1 MTSFIRE
8 KGPRLVETGYP
19 VVPLSK
25 GKKHPTTPNWQNSPL
40 TAQAC
45 RQRPEGEGVGVLCG
59 YGDTPICAIDVD
71 FRGTDAEAKALF
83 DALCKAYP
91 ACAMAVYRVGRAPK
105 FALLFRAEGRW
116 LKQTTLE
123 YVKNGDE
130 STKSQLEVLGKGQ
143 QIVLYHI
150 HPETGLPYSYPD
162 AFFSGEPVDVPA
174 AELPLMTYE
183 GVQTLCDAFEKFV
196 ESNGW
201 APVKGSERTIA
212 VDADEALAE
221 ELVPK
226 RPIGLTIDQ
235 IRKLMAPRV
244 ESWGSYT
251 PWYQDGM
258 RIHHE
263 TSGSSEGLAL
273 WDELSQQAAKYDGFA
288 EVEKKWATFN
298 NRGLRSLTMW
308 PIAREARMVI
318 ARAEAFTEDGLLCRV
333 LRDWGDH
340 LRYAPQAKRW
350 YYFEPATRQWD
361 RLGPEASICTRIRDE
376 IFNSLLTEE
385 IKAARDAVDE
395 AREKAAAKFQLRCLD
410 GESAMLDKLLKNLTR
425 TRELYVDE
433 NDMDAMEEFI
443 AVENGLVNLKT
454 RDLVPNAPDALMVKY
469 CNVRYDPSAD
479 CPTWRKC
486 VSTWFGSEEVAWY
499 MQKVLGKMLAG
510 RPDEEAFYLLI
521 GDGANG
527 KSSFLETISEVM
539 GGYSKALSDE
549 TVIGR
554 KGTPAS
560 GHRADIVRL
569 QGARFV
575 YCSETGSGESF
586 RAADLKRISGGDKI
600 SARGAYAAEVKE
612 FPARFT
618 LFIATNFAPNMQ
630 GADNAMRRRIRLI
643 DFPHD
648 FENDPKYRAMRIK
661 GLSQVLKA
669 ERSGIFNW
677 LLEGREGELKEG
689 LVVPK
694 SVQDASN
701 AYVDSHD
708 LVTQWFDER
717 CEIGRPEKENDPSTK
732 DLFESYCQWLE
743 SMNEPTS
750 DARPRT
756 LTERLKKLLTRR
768 GASFRFRKS
777 HGKTLAVGI
786 RLKSAVDLDQ
796 PAQDDFEDIP

>member
-59 YGDTPICAIDVD
+59 CGDTPICAIDVD

-143 QIVLYHI
+143 QIVLYHT
-150 HPETGLPYSYPD
+150 HPETGLPYSYPY
-162 AFFSGEPVDVPA
+162 ALLSGEPTDVPA
-174 AELPLMTYE
+174 AELPLVTYE
-183 GVQTLCDAFEKFV
+183 GVQTLCDTFEKFV

-201 APVKGSERTIA
+201 ASVKGSERTIA

-273 WDELSQQAAKYDGFA
+273 WDELSQQAAKYDGFE

-385 IKAARDAVDE
+385 IKAARDAGDE

-677 LLEGREGELKEG
+677 LLEGRDGELKEG

-694 SVQDASN
+694 SVLDASN

-717 CEIGRPEKENDPSTK
+717 CEIGRPEKETDPSTK

-743 SMNEPTS
+743 SMNESTF
-750 DARPRT
+750 DARPRM
-756 LTERLKKLLTRR
+756 LTERLKKLLARR
-768 GASFRFRKS
+768 GVPFRLRKS
-777 HGKTLAVGI
+777 DGKALAVGI

>member
-143 QIVLYHI
+143 QIVLYHT
-150 HPETGLPYSYPD
+150 HPETGLPYSYPY
-162 AFFSGEPVDVPA
+162 ALLSGEPTDVPA
-174 AELPLMTYE
+174 AELPLVTYE
-183 GVQTLCDAFEKFV
+183 GVQTLCDTFEKFV

-201 APVKGSERTIA
+201 ASVKGSERTIA

-273 WDELSQQAAKYDGFA
+273 WDELSQQAAKYDGFE

-385 IKAARDAVDE
+385 IKAARDAGDE

-499 MQKVLGKMLAG
+499 MQKVLGKMLTG

-661 GLSQVLKA
+661 GLSRVLKA

-689 LVVPK
+689 LAVPK

>member
-143 QIVLYHI
+143 QIVLYHT
-150 HPETGLPYSYPD
+150 HPETGLPYSYPY
-162 AFFSGEPVDVPA
+162 ALLSGEPTDLPA
-174 AELPLMTYE
+174 AELPLVTYE
-183 GVQTLCDAFEKFV
+183 GVQTLCDTFEKFV

-201 APVKGSERTIA
+201 ASVKGSERTIA

-273 WDELSQQAAKYDGFA
+273 WDELSQQAAKYDGFE

-385 IKAARDAVDE
+385 IKAARDAGDE

-661 GLSQVLKA
+661 GLSRVLKA

-689 LVVPK
+689 LAVPK

>member
-143 QIVLYHI
+143 QIVLYHT
-150 HPETGLPYSYPD
+150 HPETGLPYSYPY
-162 AFFSGEPVDVPA
+162 ALLSGEPTDVPA
-174 AELPLMTYE
+174 AELPLVTYE
-183 GVQTLCDAFEKFV
+183 GVQTLCDTFEKFV

-201 APVKGSERTIA
+201 ASVKGSERTIA

-273 WDELSQQAAKYDGFA
+273 WDELSQQAAKYDGFE

-385 IKAARDAVDE
+385 IKAARDAGDE

-443 AVENGLVNLKT
+443 AAENGLVNLKT

-661 GLSQVLKA
+661 GLSRVLKA

-689 LVVPK
+689 LAVPK

>member
-143 QIVLYHI
+143 QIVLYHT
-150 HPETGLPYSYPD
+150 HPETGLPYSYPY
-162 AFFSGEPVDVPA
+162 ALLSGEPTDVPA
-174 AELPLMTYE
+174 AELPLVTYE
-183 GVQTLCDAFEKFV
+183 GVQTLCDTFEKFV

-201 APVKGSERTIA
+201 ASVKGSERTIA

-273 WDELSQQAAKYDGFA
+273 WDELSQQAAKYDGFE

-385 IKAARDAVDE
+385 IKAARDAGDE

-661 GLSQVLKA
+661 GLSRVLKA

-689 LVVPK
+689 LAVPK

-786 RLKSAVDLDQ
+786 RLKSAVALDQ

>member
-143 QIVLYHI
+143 QIVLYHT

-273 WDELSQQAAKYDGFA
+273 WDELSQQAAKYDGFE

-385 IKAARDAVDE
+385 IKAARDAGDE

-661 GLSQVLKA
+661 GLSRVLKA

-689 LVVPK
+689 LAVPK

-786 RLKSAVDLDQ
+786 RLKSAVALDQ

>member
-1 MTSFIRE
+1 
-8 KGPRLVETGYP
+8 
-19 VVPLSK
+19 
-25 GKKHPTTPNWQNSPL
+25 
-40 TAQAC
+40 
-45 RQRPEGEGVGVLCG
+45 
-59 YGDTPICAIDVD
+59 
-71 FRGTDAEAKALF
+71 
-83 DALCKAYP
+83 
-91 ACAMAVYRVGRAPK
+91 
-105 FALLFRAEGRW
+105 
-116 LKQTTLE
+116 
-123 YVKNGDE
+123 
-130 STKSQLEVLGKGQ
+130 
-143 QIVLYHI
+143 
-150 HPETGLPYSYPD
+150 
-162 AFFSGEPVDVPA
+162 
-174 AELPLMTYE
+174 
-183 GVQTLCDAFEKFV
+183 
-196 ESNGW
+196 
-201 APVKGSERTIA
+201 
-212 VDADEALAE
+212 
-221 ELVPK
+221 
-226 RPIGLTIDQ
+226 
-235 IRKLMAPRV
+235 
-244 ESWGSYT
+244 
-251 PWYQDGM
+251 
-258 RIHHE
+258 
-263 TSGSSEGLAL
+263 
-273 WDELSQQAAKYDGFA
+273 
-288 EVEKKWATFN
+288 
-298 NRGLRSLTMW
+298 
-308 PIAREARMVI
+308 
-318 ARAEAFTEDGLLCRV
+318 
-333 LRDWGDH
+333 
-340 LRYAPQAKRW
+340 
-350 YYFEPATRQWD
+350 
-361 RLGPEASICTRIRDE
+361 
-376 IFNSLLTEE
+376 
-385 IKAARDAVDE
+385 
-395 AREKAAAKFQLRCLD
+395 
-410 GESAMLDKLLKNLTR
+410 
-425 TRELYVDE
+425 
-433 NDMDAMEEFI
+433 MDAMEEFI

-454 RDLVPNAPDALMVKY
+454 RNLVPNAPDALMVKY

-486 VSTWFGSEEVAWY
+486 VSTWFGIEEVARY

-677 LLEGREGELKEG
+677 LLEGCEMVLREGLE
-689 LVVPK
+689 VPK
-694 SVQDASN
+694 SVLDASN

-717 CEIGRPEKENDPSTK
+717 CEIGRPEKETDPSTK

-743 SMNEPTS
+743 SMNESTF
-750 DARPRT
+750 DARPRM
-756 LTERLKKLLTRR
+756 LTERLKKLLARR
-768 GASFRFRKS
+768 GVPFRLRKS
-777 HGKTLAVGI
+777 DGKALAVGI

-796 PAQDDFEDIP
+796 HAQDDFEDIP

>member
-130 STKSQLEVLGKGQ
+130 STKSQLEGLGKGQ
-143 QIVLYHI
+143 QIVLYHT
-150 HPETGLPYSYPD
+150 HPETGLPYSYPY
-162 AFFSGEPVDVPA
+162 ALLSGEPTDVPT
-174 AELPLMTYE
+174 AELPLVTYE
-183 GVQTLCDAFEKFV
+183 GVQTLCDTFEKFV

-201 APVKGSERTIA
+201 ASVKGSERTIA

-263 TSGSSEGLAL
+263 TTGSPEGLAL
-273 WDELSQQAAKYDGFA
+273 WDELSQQAAKYDGFE

-385 IKAARDAVDE
+385 IKAARDAGDE

-689 LVVPK
+689 LAVPK

-796 PAQDDFEDIP
+796 SAQDDFEDIP

>member
-143 QIVLYHI
+143 QIVLYHT
-150 HPETGLPYSYPD
+150 HPETGLPYSYPY
-162 AFFSGEPVDVPA
+162 ALLSGEPTDVPA
-174 AELPLMTYE
+174 AELPLVTYE
-183 GVQTLCDAFEKFV
+183 GVQTLCDTFEKFV

-201 APVKGSERTIA
+201 ASVKGSERTIA

-273 WDELSQQAAKYDGFA
+273 WDELSQQAAKYDGFE

-318 ARAEAFTEDGLLCRV
+318 ARAEAFTEDGLLSRV
-333 LRDWGDH
+333 RADWADIIS
-340 LRYAPQAKRW
+340 YAPQAKRW

-385 IKAARDAVDE
+385 IKAARDAGDE

-539 GGYSKALSDE
+539 GGYSK

-661 GLSQVLKA
+661 GLSRVLKA

-689 LVVPK
+689 LAVPK

>member
-8 KGPRLVETGYP
+8 KGPRLIENGYP

-83 DALCKAYP
+83 DALCKANP

-143 QIVLYHI
+143 QIVLYHT
-150 HPETGLPYSYPD
+150 HPETGLPYSYPY
-162 AFFSGEPVDVPA
+162 ALLSGEPTDVPA

-183 GVQTLCDAFEKFV
+183 GVQTLCDTFEKFV

-201 APVKGSERTIA
+201 AQVKGGERTIA
-212 VDADEALAE
+212 IDADEALAE

-235 IRKLMAPRV
+235 IRKLMTPRV

-263 TSGSSEGLAL
+263 TTGSPEGLAL
-273 WDELSQQAAKYDGFA
+273 WDELSQQAAKYDGFE

-385 IKAARDAVDE
+385 IKAARDARDE

-689 LVVPK
+689 LAVPK

-717 CEIGRPEKENDPSTK
+717 CEIGRPEKETDPSTK

-743 SMNEPTS
+743 SMNESTF
-750 DARPRT
+750 DARPRM
-756 LTERLKKLLTRR
+756 LTERLKKLLARR
-768 GASFRFRKS
+768 GVPFRLRKS
-777 HGKTLAVGI
+777 DGKALAVGI

>member
-143 QIVLYHI
+143 QIVLYHT
-150 HPETGLPYSYPD
+150 HPETGLPYSYPY
-162 AFFSGEPVDVPA
+162 ALLSGEPTDVPA
-174 AELPLMTYE
+174 AELPLVTYE
-183 GVQTLCDAFEKFV
+183 GVQTLCDTFEKFV

-201 APVKGSERTIA
+201 ASVKGSERTIA

-273 WDELSQQAAKYDGFA
+273 WDELSQQAAKYDGFE

-385 IKAARDAVDE
+385 IKAARDAGDE

-689 LVVPK
+689 LAVPK

-743 SMNEPTS
+743 SMNESTS

>member
-8 KGPRLVETGYP
+8 KGPRLIENGYP

-83 DALCKAYP
+83 DALCKANP

-143 QIVLYHI
+143 QIVLYHT
-150 HPETGLPYSYPD
+150 HPETGLPYSYPY
-162 AFFSGEPVDVPA
+162 ALLSGEPTDVPT
-174 AELPLMTYE
+174 AELPLVTYE

-273 WDELSQQAAKYDGFA
+273 WDELSQQAAKYDGFE

-385 IKAARDAVDE
+385 IKAARDAGDE

-486 VSTWFGSEEVAWY
+486 VSTWFGIEEVARY

-677 LLEGREGELKEG
+677 LLEGCEMVLREGLE
-689 LVVPK
+689 VPK
-694 SVQDASN
+694 SVLDASN

-717 CEIGRPEKENDPSTK
+717 CEIGRPEKETDPSTK

-743 SMNEPTS
+743 SMNESTF
-750 DARPRT
+750 DARPRM
-756 LTERLKKLLTRR
+756 LTERLKKLLARR
-768 GASFRFRKS
+768 GVPFRLRKS
-777 HGKTLAVGI
+777 DGKALAVGI

-796 PAQDDFEDIP
+796 HAQDDFEDIP

>member
-143 QIVLYHI
+143 QIVLYHT
-150 HPETGLPYSYPD
+150 HPETGLPYSYPY
-162 AFFSGEPVDVPA
+162 ALLSGEPTDVPA

-183 GVQTLCDAFEKFV
+183 GVQTLCDTFEKFV

-201 APVKGSERTIA
+201 TSVKGSERTIA

-263 TSGSSEGLAL
+263 TTGSPEGLAL
-273 WDELSQQAAKYDGFA
+273 WDELSQQAAKYDGFE

-385 IKAARDAVDE
+385 IKAARDAGDE

-661 GLSQVLKA
+661 GLSRVLKA

-689 LVVPK
+689 LAVPK

>member
-8 KGPRLVETGYP
+8 KGPRLVETGYS

-71 FRGTDAEAKALF
+71 FRGTDVEAKALF

-116 LKQTTLE
+116 MKQTTLE

-263 TSGSSEGLAL
+263 TSGSPEGLAL
-273 WDELSQQAAKYDGFA
+273 WDELSQQAAKYDGFE

-385 IKAARDAVDE
+385 IKAARDAGDE

-443 AVENGLVNLKT
+443 AVENGLVNLKA

-689 LVVPK
+689 LTVPK
-694 SVQDASN
+694 SVLDASN

-732 DLFESYCQWLE
+732 ELFESYCQWLE
-743 SMNEPTS
+743 SMNESTF
-750 DARPRT
+750 DARPRM
-756 LTERLKKLLTRR
+756 LTERLKKLLARR
-768 GASFRFRKS
+768 GVSFRLRKS
-777 HGKTLAVGI
+777 DGKALAVGI

>member
-8 KGPRLVETGYP
+8 KGPRLIENGYP

-143 QIVLYHI
+143 QIVLYHT
-150 HPETGLPYSYPD
+150 HPETGLPYSYPY
-162 AFFSGEPVDVPA
+162 ALLSGEPTDVPA
-174 AELPLMTYE
+174 AELPLVTYE
-183 GVQTLCDAFEKFV
+183 GVQTLCDTFEKFV

-201 APVKGSERTIA
+201 ASVKGSERTIA

-273 WDELSQQAAKYDGFA
+273 WDELSQQAAKYDGFE

-385 IKAARDAVDE
+385 IKAARDAGDE

-689 LVVPK
+689 LAVPK

-743 SMNEPTS
+743 SMNESTF
-750 DARPRT
+750 DARPRM
-756 LTERLKKLLTRR
+756 LTERLKKLLARR
-768 GASFRFRKS
+768 GVPFRLRKS
-777 HGKTLAVGI
+777 DGKALAVGI

>member
-143 QIVLYHI
+143 QIVLYHT
-150 HPETGLPYSYPD
+150 HPETGLPYSYPY
-162 AFFSGEPVDVPA
+162 ALLSGEPTDVPA
-174 AELPLMTYE
+174 AELPLVTYE
-183 GVQTLCDAFEKFV
+183 GVQTLCDTFEKLV

-201 APVKGSERTIA
+201 ASVKGSERTIA

-273 WDELSQQAAKYDGFA
+273 WDELSQQAAKYDGFE

-385 IKAARDAVDE
+385 IKAARDAGDE

-661 GLSQVLKA
+661 GLSRVLKA

-689 LVVPK
+689 LAVPK

>member
-25 GKKHPTTPNWQNSPL
+25 GKKHPTTPIWQNSPL

-143 QIVLYHI
+143 QIVLYHT
-150 HPETGLPYSYPD
+150 HPETGLPYSYPY
-162 AFFSGEPVDVPA
+162 ALLSGEPTDVPA
-174 AELPLMTYE
+174 AELPLVTYE
-183 GVQTLCDAFEKFV
+183 GVQTLCDTFEKFV

-201 APVKGSERTIA
+201 ASVKGSERTIA

-273 WDELSQQAAKYDGFA
+273 WDELSQQAAKYDGFE

-385 IKAARDAVDE
+385 IKAARDAGDE

-433 NDMDAMEEFI
+433 NDMDAMAEFI

-661 GLSQVLKA
+661 GLSRVLKA

-743 SMNEPTS
+743 SMNEPTP

>member
-143 QIVLYHI
+143 QIVLYHT
-150 HPETGLPYSYPD
+150 HPETGLPYSYPY
-162 AFFSGEPVDVPA
+162 ALLSGEPTDVPA
-174 AELPLMTYE
+174 AELPLVTYE
-183 GVQTLCDAFEKFV
+183 GVQTLCDTFEKFV

-201 APVKGSERTIA
+201 ALVKGSERTIA

-263 TSGSSEGLAL
+263 TTGSPEGLAL
-273 WDELSQQAAKYDGFA
+273 WDELSQQAAKYDGFE

-385 IKAARDAVDE
+385 IKAARDAGDE

-661 GLSQVLKA
+661 GLSRVLKA

-689 LVVPK
+689 LAVPK

>member
-143 QIVLYHI
+143 QIVLYHT
-150 HPETGLPYSYPD
+150 HPETGLPYSYPY
-162 AFFSGEPVDVPA
+162 ALLSGEPTDVPT
-174 AELPLMTYE
+174 AELPLVTYE
-183 GVQTLCDAFEKFV
+183 GVQTLCDTFEKFV

-201 APVKGSERTIA
+201 ASVKGSERTIA

-263 TSGSSEGLAL
+263 TTGSPEGLAL
-273 WDELSQQAAKYDGFA
+273 WDELSQQAAKYDGFE

-385 IKAARDAVDE
+385 IKAARDAGDE

-689 LVVPK
+689 LAVPK

-743 SMNEPTS
+743 SMNEPTF
-750 DARPRT
+750 DARPRM
-756 LTERLKKLLTRR
+756 LTERLKKLLARR
-768 GASFRFRKS
+768 GVPFRLRKS
-777 HGKTLAVGI
+777 DGKALAVGI

>member
-105 FALLFRAEGRW
+105 FALLFKAEGRW

-123 YVKNGDE
+123 YVKNGDD

-143 QIVLYHI
+143 QIVLYHT
-150 HPETGLPYSYPD
+150 HPETGLPYSYPY
-162 AFFSGEPVDVPA
+162 ALLSGEPTDVPA
-174 AELPLMTYE
+174 AELPLVTYE
-183 GVQTLCDAFEKFV
+183 GVQTLCDTFEKFV

-201 APVKGSERTIA
+201 ASVKGSERTIA

-273 WDELSQQAAKYDGFA
+273 WDELSQQAAKYDGFE

-385 IKAARDAVDE
+385 IKAARDAGDE

-661 GLSQVLKA
+661 GLSRVLKA

-689 LVVPK
+689 LAVPK

>member
-8 KGPRLVETGYP
+8 KGPRLIENGYP

-59 YGDTPICAIDVD
+59 YGDTPIFAIDVD

-123 YVKNGDE
+123 YVKNGDD

-143 QIVLYHI
+143 QIVLYHT
-150 HPETGLPYSYPD
+150 HPETGLPYSYPY
-162 AFFSGEPVDVPA
+162 ALLSGEPTDVPT
-174 AELPLMTYE
+174 AELPLVTYE
-183 GVQTLCDAFEKFV
+183 GVQTLCDTFEKFV

-263 TSGSSEGLAL
+263 TTGSPEGLAL
-273 WDELSQQAAKYDGFA
+273 WDELSQQAAKYDGFE

-385 IKAARDAVDE
+385 IKAARDAGDE

-554 KGTPAS
+554 KGMPAS

-689 LVVPK
+689 LAVPK

-796 PAQDDFEDIP
+796 PAQDYFEDIP

>member
-273 WDELSQQAAKYDGFA
+273 WDELSQQAAKYDGFE

-385 IKAARDAVDE
+385 IKAARDAGDE

-689 LVVPK
+689 LAVPK

-786 RLKSAVDLDQ
+786 RLKSAVALDQ

>member
-1 MTSFIRE
+1 
-8 KGPRLVETGYP
+8 
-19 VVPLSK
+19 
-25 GKKHPTTPNWQNSPL
+25 
-40 TAQAC
+40 
-45 RQRPEGEGVGVLCG
+45 
-59 YGDTPICAIDVD
+59 
-71 FRGTDAEAKALF
+71 
-83 DALCKAYP
+83 
-91 ACAMAVYRVGRAPK
+91 
-105 FALLFRAEGRW
+105 
-116 LKQTTLE
+116 
-123 YVKNGDE
+123 
-130 STKSQLEVLGKGQ
+130 
-143 QIVLYHI
+143 
-150 HPETGLPYSYPD
+150 
-162 AFFSGEPVDVPA
+162 
-174 AELPLMTYE
+174 
-183 GVQTLCDAFEKFV
+183 
-196 ESNGW
+196 
-201 APVKGSERTIA
+201 
-212 VDADEALAE
+212 
-221 ELVPK
+221 
-226 RPIGLTIDQ
+226 
-235 IRKLMAPRV
+235 
-244 ESWGSYT
+244 
-251 PWYQDGM
+251 
-258 RIHHE
+258 
-263 TSGSSEGLAL
+263 
-273 WDELSQQAAKYDGFA
+273 
-288 EVEKKWATFN
+288 
-298 NRGLRSLTMW
+298 
-308 PIAREARMVI
+308 
-318 ARAEAFTEDGLLCRV
+318 
-333 LRDWGDH
+333 
-340 LRYAPQAKRW
+340 
-350 YYFEPATRQWD
+350 
-361 RLGPEASICTRIRDE
+361 
-376 IFNSLLTEE
+376 
-385 IKAARDAVDE
+385 
-395 AREKAAAKFQLRCLD
+395 
-410 GESAMLDKLLKNLTR
+410 
-425 TRELYVDE
+425 
-433 NDMDAMEEFI
+433 
-443 AVENGLVNLKT
+443 
-454 RDLVPNAPDALMVKY
+454 
-469 CNVRYDPSAD
+469 
-479 CPTWRKC
+479 
-486 VSTWFGSEEVAWY
+486 
-499 MQKVLGKMLAG
+499 MLAG

-689 LVVPK
+689 LTVPK
-694 SVQDASN
+694 SVLDASN

-732 DLFESYCQWLE
+732 ELFESYCQWLE

-768 GASFRFRKS
+768 GVSFQLRKS
-777 HGKTLAVGI
+777 HGKALAVGI

>member
-143 QIVLYHI
+143 QIVLYHT
-150 HPETGLPYSYPD
+150 HPETGLPYSYPY
-162 AFFSGEPVDVPA
+162 ALLSGEPTDVPT
-174 AELPLMTYE
+174 AELPLVTYE
-183 GVQTLCDAFEKFV
+183 GVQTLCDTFEKFV

-201 APVKGSERTIA
+201 ASVKGSERAIA

-263 TSGSSEGLAL
+263 TTGSPEGLAL
-273 WDELSQQAAKYDGFA
+273 WDELSQQAAKYDGFE

-385 IKAARDAVDE
+385 IKAARDAGDE

-689 LVVPK
+689 LAVPK

-796 PAQDDFEDIP
+796 SAQDDFEDIP

>member
-143 QIVLYHI
+143 QIVLYHT
-150 HPETGLPYSYPD
+150 HPETGLPYSYPY
-162 AFFSGEPVDVPA
+162 ALLSGEPTDVPA
-174 AELPLMTYE
+174 AELPLVTYE
-183 GVQTLCDAFEKFV
+183 GVQTLCDTFEKFV

-201 APVKGSERTIA
+201 ASVKGSERTIA

-273 WDELSQQAAKYDGFA
+273 WDELSQQAAKYDGFE

-385 IKAARDAVDE
+385 IKAARDAGDE

-677 LLEGREGELKEG
+677 LLEGREGELKEA
-689 LVVPK
+689 LAVPK

>member
-71 FRGTDAEAKALF
+71 FRGTDVEAKALF

-143 QIVLYHI
+143 QIVLYHT
-150 HPETGLPYSYPD
+150 HPETGLPYSYPY
-162 AFFSGEPVDVPA
+162 ALLSGEPTDVPT
-174 AELPLMTYE
+174 AELPLVTYE
-183 GVQTLCDAFEKFV
+183 GVQTLCDTFEKFV

-201 APVKGSERTIA
+201 ASVKGSERTIA

-263 TSGSSEGLAL
+263 TTGSPEGLAL
-273 WDELSQQAAKYDGFA
+273 WDELSQQAAKYDGFE

-385 IKAARDAVDE
+385 IKAARDAGDE

-689 LVVPK
+689 LAVPK

-701 AYVDSHD
+701 AYVDLHD

>member
-143 QIVLYHI
+143 QIVLYHT
-150 HPETGLPYSYPD
+150 HPETGLPYSYPY
-162 AFFSGEPVDVPA
+162 ALLSGEPTDVPT
-174 AELPLMTYE
+174 AELPLVTYE
-183 GVQTLCDAFEKFV
+183 GVQTLCDTFEKFV

-201 APVKGSERTIA
+201 ASVKGSERTIA

-263 TSGSSEGLAL
+263 TTGSPEGLAL
-273 WDELSQQAAKYDGFA
+273 WDELSQQAAKYDGFE

-385 IKAARDAVDE
+385 IKAARDAGDE

-689 LVVPK
+689 LAVPK

-796 PAQDDFEDIP
+796 SAQDDFEDIP

>member
-143 QIVLYHI
+143 QIVLYHT
-150 HPETGLPYSYPD
+150 HPETGLPYSYPY
-162 AFFSGEPVDVPA
+162 ALLSGEPTDVPA
-174 AELPLMTYE
+174 AELPLVTYE
-183 GVQTLCDAFEKFV
+183 GVQTLCDTFEKFV

-201 APVKGSERTIA
+201 ASVKGSERTIA

-235 IRKLMAPRV
+235 IRELMAPRV

-273 WDELSQQAAKYDGFA
+273 WDELSQQAAKYDGFE

-385 IKAARDAVDE
+385 IKAARDAGDE

-661 GLSQVLKA
+661 GLSRVLKA

-689 LVVPK
+689 LAVPK

>member
-83 DALCKAYP
+83 DALCKANP

-143 QIVLYHI
+143 QIVLYHT
-150 HPETGLPYSYPD
+150 HPETGLPYSYPY
-162 AFFSGEPVDVPA
+162 ALLSGEPTDVPA
-174 AELPLMTYE
+174 AELPLVTYE
-183 GVQTLCDAFEKFV
+183 GVQTLCDTFEKFV

-201 APVKGSERTIA
+201 ASVKGSERTIA

-273 WDELSQQAAKYDGFA
+273 WDELSQQAAKYDGFE

-385 IKAARDAVDE
+385 IKAAGDAGDE

-661 GLSQVLKA
+661 GLSRVLKA

-689 LVVPK
+689 LAVPK

>member
-143 QIVLYHI
+143 QIVLYHT
-150 HPETGLPYSYPD
+150 HPETGLPYSYPY
-162 AFFSGEPVDVPA
+162 ALLSGEPTDVPA
-174 AELPLMTYE
+174 AELPLVTYE
-183 GVQTLCDAFEKFV
+183 GVQTLCDTFEKFV

-235 IRKLMAPRV
+235 IRKLIAPRV
-244 ESWGSYT
+244 ESWASYT

-273 WDELSQQAAKYDGFA
+273 WDELSQQAAKYDGFE

-385 IKAARDAVDE
+385 IKAARDAGDE

-661 GLSQVLKA
+661 GLSRVLKA

-689 LVVPK
+689 LAVPK

-796 PAQDDFEDIP
+796 PAQDYFEDIP

>member
-143 QIVLYHI
+143 QIVLYHT
-150 HPETGLPYSYPD
+150 HPETGLPYSYPY
-162 AFFSGEPVDVPA
+162 ALLSGEPTDVPA
-174 AELPLMTYE
+174 AELPLVTYE
-183 GVQTLCDAFEKFV
+183 GVQTLCDTFEKFV

-201 APVKGSERTIA
+201 ASVKGSERTIA

-235 IRKLMAPRV
+235 IRKLMTPRV

-263 TSGSSEGLAL
+263 TTGSPEGLAL
-273 WDELSQQAAKYDGFA
+273 WDELSQQAAKYDGFE

-385 IKAARDAVDE
+385 IKAARDAGDE

-486 VSTWFGSEEVAWY
+486 VST
-499 MQKVLGKMLAG
+499 
-510 RPDEEAFYLLI
+510 
-521 GDGANG
+521 
-527 KSSFLETISEVM
+527 
-539 GGYSKALSDE
+539 
-549 TVIGR
+549 
-554 KGTPAS
+554 
-560 GHRADIVRL
+560 
-569 QGARFV
+569 
-575 YCSETGSGESF
+575 
-586 RAADLKRISGGDKI
+586 
-600 SARGAYAAEVKE
+600 
-612 FPARFT
+612 
-618 LFIATNFAPNMQ
+618 
-630 GADNAMRRRIRLI
+630 
-643 DFPHD
+643 
-648 FENDPKYRAMRIK
+648 
-661 GLSQVLKA
+661 
-669 ERSGIFNW
+669 
-677 LLEGREGELKEG
+677 
-689 LVVPK
+689 
-694 SVQDASN
+694 
-701 AYVDSHD
+701 
-708 LVTQWFDER
+708 
-717 CEIGRPEKENDPSTK
+717 
-732 DLFESYCQWLE
+732 
-743 SMNEPTS
+743 
-750 DARPRT
+750 
-756 LTERLKKLLTRR
+756 
-768 GASFRFRKS
+768 
-777 HGKTLAVGI
+777 
-786 RLKSAVDLDQ
+786 
-796 PAQDDFEDIP
+796 

>member
-143 QIVLYHI
+143 QIVLYHT
-150 HPETGLPYSYPD
+150 HPETGLPYSYPY
-162 AFFSGEPVDVPA
+162 ALLSGEPTDVPT
-174 AELPLMTYE
+174 AELPLVTYE
-183 GVQTLCDAFEKFV
+183 GVQTLCDTFEKFV

-263 TSGSSEGLAL
+263 TSGSPEGLAL

-385 IKAARDAVDE
+385 IKAARDAGDE

-661 GLSQVLKA
+661 GLSRVLKA

-689 LVVPK
+689 LAVPK

>member
-83 DALCKAYP
+83 DALCKASP

-143 QIVLYHI
+143 QIVLYHT
-150 HPETGLPYSYPD
+150 HPETGLPYSYPY
-162 AFFSGEPVDVPA
+162 ALLSGEPTDVPA
-174 AELPLMTYE
+174 AELPLVTYE
-183 GVQTLCDAFEKFV
+183 GVQTLCDTFEKFV

-201 APVKGSERTIA
+201 ASVKGSERTIA

-263 TSGSSEGLAL
+263 TSGSPEGLAL
-273 WDELSQQAAKYDGFA
+273 WDELSQQAAKYDGFE
-288 EVEKKWATFN
+288 EVEKKWDTFN

-385 IKAARDAVDE
+385 IKAARDAGDE

-486 VSTWFGSEEVAWY
+486 VSTWFGGEEVAWY

-689 LVVPK
+689 LAVPK

>member
-71 FRGTDAEAKALF
+71 FRGTDVEVKALF

-116 LKQTTLE
+116 MKQTTLE

-201 APVKGSERTIA
+201 APVKGSERMIA

-273 WDELSQQAAKYDGFA
+273 WDELSQQAAKYDGFE

-385 IKAARDAVDE
+385 IKAARDAGDE

-454 RDLVPNAPDALMVKY
+454 RDMVPNAPDALMVKY

-661 GLSQVLKA
+661 GLSRVLKA

-689 LVVPK
+689 LAVPK

>member
-71 FRGTDAEAKALF
+71 FRGADAEAKALF

-143 QIVLYHI
+143 QIVLYHT
-150 HPETGLPYSYPD
+150 HPETGLPYSYPY
-162 AFFSGEPVDVPA
+162 ALLSGEPTDVPT
-174 AELPLMTYE
+174 AELPLVTYE
-183 GVQTLCDAFEKFV
+183 GVQTLCDTFEKFV

-273 WDELSQQAAKYDGFA
+273 WDELSQQAAKYDGFE

-385 IKAARDAVDE
+385 IKAARDAGDE

-410 GESAMLDKLLKNLTR
+410 GESAMLDKLLKNLAR

-527 KSSFLETISEVM
+527 KSSFLEAISEVM

-661 GLSQVLKA
+661 GLSRVLKA

-689 LVVPK
+689 LAVPK

>member
-143 QIVLYHI
+143 QIVLYHT
-150 HPETGLPYSYPD
+150 HPETGLPYSYPY
-162 AFFSGEPVDVPA
+162 ALLSGEPTDVPA
-174 AELPLMTYE
+174 AELPLVTYE
-183 GVQTLCDAFEKFV
+183 GVQTLCDTFEKFV

-201 APVKGSERTIA
+201 ASVKGIERTIA

-221 ELVPK
+221 ELVPN

-273 WDELSQQAAKYDGFA
+273 WDELSQQAAKYDGFE

-385 IKAARDAVDE
+385 IKAARDAGDE

-661 GLSQVLKA
+661 GLSRVLKA

-689 LVVPK
+689 LAVPK

>member
-8 KGPRLVETGYP
+8 KGPRLIENGYP

-59 YGDTPICAIDVD
+59 YGDTPVCAIDVD

-143 QIVLYHI
+143 QIVLYHT
-150 HPETGLPYSYPD
+150 HPETGLPYSYPY
-162 AFFSGEPVDVPA
+162 ALLSGEPTDVPA
-174 AELPLMTYE
+174 AELPLVTYE
-183 GVQTLCDAFEKFV
+183 GVQTLCDTFEKFV

-273 WDELSQQAAKYDGFA
+273 WDELSQQAAKYDGFE

-385 IKAARDAVDE
+385 IKAARDAGDE

-600 SARGAYAAEVKE
+600 SARGAYAVEVKE

-661 GLSQVLKA
+661 GLSRVLKA

-689 LVVPK
+689 LAVPK

>member
-143 QIVLYHI
+143 QIVLYHT
-150 HPETGLPYSYPD
+150 HPETGLPYSYPY
-162 AFFSGEPVDVPA
+162 ALLSGEPTDVPA
-174 AELPLMTYE
+174 AELPLVTYE
-183 GVQTLCDAFEKFV
+183 GVQTLCDTFEKFV

-201 APVKGSERTIA
+201 ASVKGSERTIA

-273 WDELSQQAAKYDGFA
+273 WDELSQQAAKYDGFE

-350 YYFEPATRQWD
+350 YYFEPATRKWD

-385 IKAARDAVDE
+385 IKAARDAGDE

-661 GLSQVLKA
+661 GLSRVLKA

-689 LVVPK
+689 LAVPK

-768 GASFRFRKS
+768 GVSFQLRKS
-777 HGKTLAVGI
+777 HGKALAVGI
-786 RLKSAVDLDQ
+786 RLKSAVALDQ

>member
-143 QIVLYHI
+143 QIVLYHT
-150 HPETGLPYSYPD
+150 HPETGLPYSYPY
-162 AFFSGEPVDVPA
+162 ALLSGEPTDVPA
-174 AELPLMTYE
+174 AELPLVTYE
-183 GVQTLCDAFEKFV
+183 GVQTLCDTFEKFV
-196 ESNGW
+196 DSNGW
-201 APVKGSERTIA
+201 ASVKGSERTIA

-273 WDELSQQAAKYDGFA
+273 WDELSQQAAKYDGFE

-385 IKAARDAVDE
+385 IKAARDAGDE

-743 SMNEPTS
+743 SMNESTF
-750 DARPRT
+750 DARPRM
-756 LTERLKKLLTRR
+756 LTERLKKLLARR
-768 GASFRFRKS
+768 GVPFRLRKS
-777 HGKTLAVGI
+777 DGKALAVGI